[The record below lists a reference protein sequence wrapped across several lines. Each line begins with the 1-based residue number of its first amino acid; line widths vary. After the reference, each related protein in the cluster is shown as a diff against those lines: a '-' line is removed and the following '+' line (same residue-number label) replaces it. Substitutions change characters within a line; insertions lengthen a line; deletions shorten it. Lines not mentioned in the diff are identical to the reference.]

1 MVKLLNETLFDYL
14 EFMYRDKYNY
24 YITMSNLTK
33 LLEHALVKSVCNRN
47 ESLAIITGPG
57 ILSQYRMAELYSFNI
72 SSIMSPYIG
81 QHMVCIRIEYQLI
94 ASSLY

>member
-33 LLEHALVKSVCNRN
+33 LLEHALVKSVCIRN
-47 ESLAIITGPG
+47 KSLAIITGPG
-57 ILSQYRMAELYSFNI
+57 ILSTISYGRIILLQYFVNNVTLYRSTHGLYTYRI
-72 SSIMSPYIG
+72 LVSS
-81 QHMVCIRIEYQLI
+81 
-94 ASSLY
+94 

>member
-14 EFMYRDKYNY
+14 EFMYRDKY
-24 YITMSNLTK
+24 ITMSNLTK
-33 LLEHALVKSVCNRN
+33 LLEHALVKSVCIRN

-57 ILSQYRMAELYSFNI
+57 ILSTISYGRIILLQYFVNNVTLYRSTHGL
-72 SSIMSPYIG
+72 YTY
-81 QHMVCIRIEYQLI
+81 RILV